1 MGGRSEGQA
10 LARKGGVPPDPVASA
25 KFLAYLFAVGPSV
38 GLLALALPH
47 PAAWDELAI
56 LTIVA
61 NAYLTATITWL
72 LRNRSSLA
80 VLQLVL
86 ALGTVLISLAIHFTA
101 SGASPFVLFYIWVAL
116 YAFYY
121 FTARQALLQLA
132 VLGLSYALVPAP
144 DHVVWWL
151 VTMGTMAAS
160 GGLILLIKG
169 RIGELVARLEE
180 TARSDPLTGAL
191 NRRGYGEA
199 VELELERSRRNGLPL
214 CLLLGDLDDFKVVN
228 DVAGHEA
235 GDAALCR
242 VAKILEVRKRRVDTI
257 ARVGGEEFAL
267 LLPDTDEEGG
277 LAIAERLR
285 IAIGEGF
292 ADSEVPVRISF
303 GVAVFPKH
311 AETGGGLM
319 RTADE
324 ALYRAKHAGRDRS
337 VLHSAAAAAS
347 SVTGP
352 GRPGLSTERYLAVV
366 LNLAEAVDLRLT
378 GSVRHSETVGR
389 HAEAIARALGLPAP
403 QVERVRLAGILH
415 DLGKVGMPEEILCKP
430 GELSPAERAQV
441 RKHPALG
448 ARILDHG
455 GLTDLRDWVGA
466 HHERPDGRGYP
477 DGLSGKDISL
487 EARILA
493 VADAWEAMTSDR
505 PYRASLDRRSA
516 RAEMLRCAG
525 SQFDPRV
532 VEALLEVLGEEP
544 AEGGLAAAGLV
555 STQEPAPAAQAV
567 VSLAR
572 RS

>member
-1 MGGRSEGQA
+1 MVGAEAAETRASKGA
-10 LARKGGVPPDPVASA
+10 LAPDPVASA
-25 KFLAYLFAVGPSV
+25 RFLAYLFAVGPSL

-47 PAAWDELAI
+47 PAAWDELPI
-56 LTIVA
+56 LALISTAYLVATIVWVRR
-61 NAYLTATITWL
+61 THF
-72 LRNRSSLA
+72 SLA
-80 VLQLVL
+80 TLQPVL

-121 FTARQALLQLA
+121 LTARQATLQLA
-132 VLGLSYALVPAP
+132 VLGLAYAAVPAS
-144 DHVVWWL
+144 DHLVWWL

-160 GGLILLIKG
+160 GGLILLIKS

-180 TARSDPLTGAL
+180 TTRRDPLTGAL

-214 CLLLGDLDDFKVVN
+214 CLLLGDLDDFKAVN
-228 DVAGHEA
+228 DVAGHAA
-235 GDAALCR
+235 GDAALCQ
-242 VAKILEVRKRRVDTI
+242 VAKILDAGKRRVDTV

-267 LLPDTDEEGG
+267 LLPDTDEGGG
-277 LAIAERLR
+277 LVIADRLR
-285 IAIGEGF
+285 LAIREEF
-292 ADSEVPVRISF
+292 ADSEVPLRISF

-311 AETGGGLM
+311 AETDSSLM

-347 SVTGP
+347 GTTRP
-352 GRPGLSTERYLAVV
+352 GRPGLSAERYLAVV

-378 GSVRHSETVGR
+378 GSVRHSESVGR
-389 HAEAIARALGLPAP
+389 YAEAIARVLGLPAP

-415 DLGKVGMPEEILCKP
+415 DIGKVGMPEEILCKP
-430 GELSPAERAQV
+430 GKLSPAERDRV

-448 ARILDHG
+448 AQILDHG
-455 GLTDLRDWVGA
+455 GLADLRDWVGA

-477 DGLSGKDISL
+477 GGLSGEDIPL

-493 VADAWEAMTSDR
+493 VADAYEAMTSDH
-505 PYRASLDRRSA
+505 PYRASLHRQLA
-516 RAEMLRCAG
+516 CAEMLRCAG

-532 VEALLEVLGEEP
+532 VEALLEALGEQP
-544 AEGGLAAAGLV
+544 AEAALAAAQLAGMKG
-555 STQEPAPAAQAV
+555 PAPAAQA
-567 VSLAR
+567 AG
-572 RS
+572 